1 MKKLGFGTMRLPT
14 LGDDSKVDPERFK
27 EMYNEHCQMN
37 KYTNG
42 MVYYANFPAGT
53 GKASACD
60 GCGKCEAVCPQ
71 KLPIRE
77 LLKEVKGAFEM

>member
-42 MVYYANFPAGT
+42 MVYYANFPRRNRQGVRLRWLWKVR
-53 GKASACD
+53 GSVPPKAAH
-60 GCGKCEAVCPQ
+60 P
-71 KLPIRE
+71 
-77 LLKEVKGAFEM
+77 GAAERSQGRV